1 MQAKT
6 LDDLR
11 RMHPHFVQHWDP
23 VTFGRPWLQ
32 DYTVAPPERR
42 ADLDLASPPD
52 GVRSPLALAFYWI
65 RWLPNGGAD
74 VPVFLPGWK
83 KDKVMDVRFDA
94 SVSPA
99 GTVWH
104 VPLHHPSLTSDQP
117 SSATVLTSTDHHLM
131 RLSFD
136 LHGPAGRRAGGNSAV
151 QANPHRLEATIPTAA
166 HRCPAGLRVMAN
178 RLDSGMYRQSY
189 SEG

>member
-136 LHGPAGRRAGGNSAV
+136 LHGPAGSAGGLVEQTGCVGSAGT
-151 QANPHRLEATIPTAA
+151 P
-166 HRCPAGLRVMAN
+166 
-178 RLDSGMYRQSY
+178 
-189 SEG
+189 